1 MVLKSLPT
9 DGRWTNLTKLNRIE
23 KKKFLHAIVLK
34 ILSMIFT
41 FRFKHLLNVISHFS
55 STNVRNMDFKS
66 ERQSEREIKVRTR
79 LWAFAESYLTIAN
92 DLKTWFE

>member
-1 MVLKSLPT
+1 
-9 DGRWTNLTKLNRIE
+9 
-23 KKKFLHAIVLK
+23 
-34 ILSMIFT
+34 MIFT

-66 ERQSEREIKVRTR
+66 ERQSEREIKVRTS

>member
-1 MVLKSLPT
+1 
-9 DGRWTNLTKLNRIE
+9 
-23 KKKFLHAIVLK
+23 
-34 ILSMIFT
+34 MIFT

-66 ERQSEREIKVRTR
+66 ERQSEKEIKVRTR

-92 DLKTWFE
+92 DL